1 MLKVYTL
8 LVAAFLSACSSAPKE
23 PPLPPPVI
31 NSLTIIAPARP
42 SNYVLD
48 QSSVGTFVLGAV
60 VPLLGFAHRAQLESQ
75 KESFREAMTAR
86 DVSIDKEFTAAI
98 QSELQKL
105 GFKVTLMEPIQRS
118 PRWPD
123 WFEYEKLQFNTD
135 ALLHLSFYEIG
146 LATSGKAAPI
156 YVPKLN
162 SRGSVIVKGR
172 NKSYADEYVYF
183 GLDAPT
189 DDRELSLVR
198 DPQKSFSS
206 LSDAMANLSKLED
219 TYRAAIPAIAK
230 RMAEQLHDR
239 LK

>member
-105 GFKVTLMEPIQRS
+105 GFKVTLMEPIQRRTNRSVDTSATPAPASLLWRTS
-118 PRWPD
+118 PER
-123 WFEYEKLQFNTD
+123 T
-135 ALLHLSFYEIG
+135 
-146 LATSGKAAPI
+146 ATRA
-156 YVPKLN
+156 
-162 SRGSVIVKGR
+162 
-172 NKSYADEYVYF
+172 
-183 GLDAPT
+183 
-189 DDRELSLVR
+189 
-198 DPQKSFSS
+198 
-206 LSDAMANLSKLED
+206 SDAASDSSPDRSRRRLNFPAND
-219 TYRAAIPAIAK
+219 
-230 RMAEQLHDR
+230 Q
-239 LK
+239 